1 MRPTAE
7 ELLASLRLSLN
18 DTVLP
23 KVEDRWARYV
33 GTAMDLV
40 LQHLQLRM
48 AGELDTMA
56 ADSLDMADT
65 LAAVAGRAVRQ
76 GEEGGPGG
84 DRWVAL
90 LQRLGTVPPE
100 AATQRLDEAV
110 ARNEALRGQVV
121 AVLHWLDEVD
131 PGDGDPDL
139 HAVRQELH
147 RLTRRQVD
155 RLAPLVTPLYM
166 SFRPVGA

>member
-56 ADSLDMADT
+56 SDSRDMAET
-65 LAAVAGRAVRQ
+65 LSAVAGRAVRH
-76 GEEGGPGG
+76 GEEGDPGR
-84 DRWVAL
+84 DRWADL
-90 LQRLGTVPPE
+90 LKRLGTLSPGTVQ
-100 AATQRLDEAV
+100 QRLDEAV

-121 AVLHWLDEVD
+121 TVLHWLDEVD
-131 PGDGDPDL
+131 PGDGDPEL
-139 HAVRQELH
+139 HAIREDLH

-155 RLAPLVTPLYM
+155 RLAPLVIPLHM
-166 SFRPVGA
+166 SFRPAGS